1 MFKNTAFVIIFSH
14 SLLVMAEDASAQKPT
29 LYELGYQ
36 LGSEARAAKE
46 KAAAAAE
53 QVAIKDSQWW
63 GRNKSK
69 AVASRRD
76 YNECVLKH
84 IGNASTNGAVSQV
97 RYSCRQLHWP
107 HEWPEKYLTQPVPN

>member
-1 MFKNTAFVIIFSH
+1 MFKNTALIIIFSH
-14 SLLVMAEDASAQKPT
+14 SLLIMAEDASGQKYD
-29 LYELGYQ
+29 L
-36 LGSEARAAKE
+36 
-46 KAAAAAE
+46 KAAAFEYYLQKSNDRAVSASD
-53 QVAIKDSQWW
+53 QVALEDSQWW

>member
-1 MFKNTAFVIIFSH
+1 MKSRLVF
-14 SLLVMAEDASAQKPT
+14 LLPLVMSVASTVESEPVSSSD
-29 LYELGYQ
+29 LFDLSYQ
-36 LGSEARAAKE
+36 QGMQAPYRSKQQAS
-46 KAAAAAE
+46 E
-53 QVAIKDSQWW
+53 QVVLEDSQWW
-63 GRNKSK
+63 NSNKPK
-69 AVASRRD
+69 AIARRRE